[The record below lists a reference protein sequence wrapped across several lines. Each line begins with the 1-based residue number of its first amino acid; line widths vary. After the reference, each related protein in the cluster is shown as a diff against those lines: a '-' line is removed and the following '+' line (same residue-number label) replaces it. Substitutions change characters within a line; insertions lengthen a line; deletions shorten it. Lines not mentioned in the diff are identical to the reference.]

1 MEARGRFGDLKL
13 RMASSLVLATI
24 AFIALWF
31 GGWIMTLIF
40 GVTAAL
46 LMWEL
51 RRIHHPTSPRDAG
64 LWVMV
69 ICAVGS
75 VVLTAQLGFPFALG
89 ELALG
94 ALVLLALAAGTRR
107 WMVGGLFYIS
117 LALSILVLVR
127 ENAQMGFA
135 GALFIVMI
143 VIATD
148 VGGYFCGK
156 TLGGPKLWQKVS
168 PKKTWSGAFGGLL
181 LAGLVGLAF
190 TSVGVPALPGMVALG
205 LILAVASMAGDLLE
219 SAYKR
224 RFAAKD
230 ASGLVPG
237 HGGLMDR
244 LDGVLAA
251 SLAFG
256 ALSWVWPGV

>member
-1 MEARGRFGDLKL
+1 MSTRSRFSDLKL
-13 RMASSLVLATI
+13 RIASSLVMAAI
-24 AFIALWF
+24 AFLALWF
-31 GGWIMTLIF
+31 GGWLMILVF
-40 GVTAAL
+40 GCSAAL

-51 RRIHHPTSPRDAG
+51 RRIHFDTSVRDIG

-69 ICAVGS
+69 LCAVGA
-75 VVLTAQLGFPFALG
+75 VVFTAKLGFPFALG

-94 ALVLLALAAGTRR
+94 VLVLFVLAAGTRR
-107 WMVGGLFYIS
+107 WMVGGLLYVS
-117 LALSILVLVR
+117 LALSILILVR
-127 ENAQMGFA
+127 DSPNLGFS
-135 GALFIVMI
+135 GALFIVMV

-156 TLGGPKLWQKVS
+156 AIGGPKLWPRVS
-168 PKKTWSGAFGGLL
+168 PKKTWAGALGGLA
-181 LAGLVGLAF
+181 LAALVGIGFSVFGAPDVPGLV
-190 TSVGVPALPGMVALG
+190 VLG
-205 LILAVASMAGDLLE
+205 LVLAVFSMAGDLLE

-224 RFAAKD
+224 RFSTKD
-230 ASGLVPG
+230 ASSLVPG

-256 ALSWVWPGV
+256 ALSLVWPGV